1 MGLTTHA
8 SVAGFFHEVVTEAL
22 QRKSLEV
29 SPSAECYLVT
39 LLGNYAHQAITD
51 EPLSLKLAQACDP
64 GARVRVLKEVGD
76 TSLYVTGFFAESLNR
91 KLVDADYYIN
101 LGGAAYR
108 ELAHRLNVSKGARA
122 VYEELAAKFPS
133 FVEVLGEI
141 SLQVNFVGSDVVK
154 LYEKWLETR
163 SEWVEHRLRTLGMLT
178 LGSDKQIH

>member
-8 SVAGFFHEVVTEAL
+8 SVSGFFHEVVTEAL

-29 SPSAECYLVT
+29 SPSAECYLVN
-39 LLGNYAHQAITD
+39 LLGDYAHQVISD
-51 EPLSLKLAQACDP
+51 EPLSLKLAAASAPAD
-64 GARVRVLKEVGD
+64 RVRALKEVGD
-76 TSLYVTGFFAESLNR
+76 TSLYVTGFFSESLSR

-108 ELAHRLNVSKGARA
+108 ELAHRFNASHGARA
-122 VYEELAAKFPS
+122 VYEELAANFPS

-141 SLQVNFVGSDVVK
+141 SRQVNFVGTDVVK

-163 SEWVEHRLRTLGMLT
+163 SEWIEHRLRSLGMLS
-178 LGSDKQIH
+178 LGSDKDVH